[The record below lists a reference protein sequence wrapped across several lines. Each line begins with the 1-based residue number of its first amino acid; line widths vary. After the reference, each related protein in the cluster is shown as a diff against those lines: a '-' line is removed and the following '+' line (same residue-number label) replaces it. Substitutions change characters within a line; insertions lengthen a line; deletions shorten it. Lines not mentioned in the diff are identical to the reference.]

1 MNELL
6 LHKDWCCYMTG
17 GFHGKDSGANC
28 CCGAG
33 H

>member
-1 MNELL
+1 MTQF
-6 LHKDWCCYMTG
+6 LHKEWCCYMTG
-17 GFHGKDSGANC
+17 GFHGKDSGDRC